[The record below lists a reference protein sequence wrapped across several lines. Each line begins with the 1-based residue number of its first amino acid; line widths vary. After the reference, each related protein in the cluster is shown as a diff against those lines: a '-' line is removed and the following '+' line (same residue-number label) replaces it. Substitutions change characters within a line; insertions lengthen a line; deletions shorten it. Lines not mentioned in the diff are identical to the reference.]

1 LRGDCYDDTNIR
13 YVFISLIVLGILF
26 ALPGCSSSA
35 QILPE
40 READISAAE
49 IIERADENG
58 TLLLTLQFE
67 KLVEGDPNK
76 GSEKTSTERA
86 LIKVD
91 FNTVILKL
99 GPFSRFTGLKN
110 STRDELL
117 KKKTI
122 NVWFKSGSLIQ
133 SDPVQATAE
142 MIVITNVLGR

>member
-1 LRGDCYDDTNIR
+1 MTRSIR
-13 YVFISLIVLGILF
+13 YVFILLIVMGILF

-35 QILPE
+35 HTLPE
-40 READISAAE
+40 RESDISSAK

-58 TLLLTLQFE
+58 ILLLTLQFKKTQFSE
-67 KLVEGDPNK
+67 LAQDDQYK
-76 GSEKTSTERA
+76 GSERA

-91 FNTVILKL
+91 SNTVILKL

-122 NVWFKSGSLIQ
+122 DVWFKSGSLIH